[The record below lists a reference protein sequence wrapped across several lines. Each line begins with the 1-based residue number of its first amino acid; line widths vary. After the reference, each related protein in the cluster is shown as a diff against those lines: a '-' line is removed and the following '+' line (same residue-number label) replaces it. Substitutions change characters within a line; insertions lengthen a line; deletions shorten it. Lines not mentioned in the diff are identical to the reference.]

1 MSRRSPAGSPPG
13 GPALR
18 SDAQRSVA
26 RILAAAEDCFTAD
39 PNAPMT
45 AIAAAAKVSRVTLYL
60 HFPTREELL
69 SATVARIVDEVDR
82 LLGTH
87 PLETLPPAQAMDRM
101 IRVAWEA
108 LARYR
113 ALVVSC
119 TRQHGDIVTRHEHVM
134 QARIRA
140 LLVRG
145 RDLGSFRADQPLQW
159 QVAVCYDLLVTAAS
173 QVHAGTLDADAAV
186 EALIATLE
194 AAYRPLL
201 HALPA
206 TTRTSR
212 GEPNPG
218 FKEAP

>member
-1 MSRRSPAGSPPG
+1 MSRRSPAGSLPG
-13 GPALR
+13 APALR

-140 LLVRG
+140 LLRRG
-145 RDLGSFRADQPLQW
+145 RDLGSFRADQPLEW

-173 QVHAGTLDADAAV
+173 QVHAGTLNADAAV

-194 AAYRPLL
+194 AAYHPL
-201 HALPA
+201 
-206 TTRTSR
+206 
-212 GEPNPG
+212 
-218 FKEAP
+218 

>member
-1 MSRRSPAGSPPG
+1 
-13 GPALR
+13 LR

-26 RILAAAEDCFTAD
+26 SILAAAEDGFTAD
-39 PNAPMT
+39 PSASMT

-82 LLGTH
+82 LLGTE
-87 PLETLPPAQAMDRM
+87 PMETLPPDMALQRM

-119 TRQHGDIVTRHEHVM
+119 TRRHGDIVTGHEHVM
-134 QARIRA
+134 QARIRT
-140 LLVRG
+140 LLRRG
-145 RDLGSFRADQPLQW
+145 RDLGSFRADQPLEW
-159 QVAVCYDLLVTAAS
+159 QVAICHDLLVTAAS
-173 QVHAGTLDADAAV
+173 QVHAGRLTADTAV

-194 AAYRPLL
+194 AAYRPL
-201 HALPA
+201 
-206 TTRTSR
+206 
-212 GEPNPG
+212 
-218 FKEAP
+218 

>member
-1 MSRRSPAGSPPG
+1 MSRRFPAASRPG
-13 GPALR
+13 APALR

-26 RILAAAEDCFTAD
+26 RILAAAEDGFTAD
-39 PNAPMT
+39 PSASMT

-82 LLGTH
+82 LLGTE
-87 PLETLPPAQAMDRM
+87 PIETLPPDAALQRM

-119 TRQHGDIVTRHEHVM
+119 TRQHGDIVTKHDHVM
-134 QARIRA
+134 QARIRT
-140 LLVRG
+140 LLRRG
-145 RDLGSFRADQPLQW
+145 RDLGSFRADQPLEW
-159 QVAVCYDLLVTAAS
+159 QVAICHDLLVTAAG
-173 QVHAGTLDADAAV
+173 QVHADQLTADAAV

-194 AAYRPLL
+194 AAYRPL
-201 HALPA
+201 
-206 TTRTSR
+206 
-212 GEPNPG
+212 
-218 FKEAP
+218 